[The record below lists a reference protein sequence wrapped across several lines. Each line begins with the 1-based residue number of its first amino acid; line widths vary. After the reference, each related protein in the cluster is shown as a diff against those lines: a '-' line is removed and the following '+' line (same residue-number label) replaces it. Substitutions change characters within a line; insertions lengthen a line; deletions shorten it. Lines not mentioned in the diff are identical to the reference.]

1 MQKQKTKRYL
11 TSDYLDFDTATAL
24 VRKLYREEKYTL
36 SLLIGAGIFF
46 GLRIS
51 DLLSLRFNEDDKF
64 VIYGKKT
71 HKHRTIKINAQ
82 FKPHIQ
88 ACYEAIHPRSLD
100 KPCFI
105 SQKHGVYSVQRINV
119 LLKDIKKKYNLK
131 IEHVSTHSLRKTFGR
146 KIFELASSQGQGKLA
161 LINLSEL
168 FKYTNCSITR
178 IYLGIKAE
186 EMLSTYDML
195 VF

>member
-1 MQKQKTKRYL
+1 MQKQKAMRYQ

-51 DLLSLRFNEDDKF
+51 DLLSLRWEQLLNEDDKF
-64 VIYGKKT
+64 VIYEKKT
-71 HKHRTIKINAQ
+71 NKRRTIKINSQ

-100 KPCFI
+100 RPCTL
-105 SQKHGVYSVQRINV
+105 QVVRTLQPLQCKHHKNLLRHQR
-119 LLKDIKKKYNLK
+119 
-131 IEHVSTHSLRKTFGR
+131 GR
-146 KIFELASSQGQGKLA
+146 D
-161 LINLSEL
+161 
-168 FKYTNCSITR
+168 
-178 IYLGIKAE
+178 AE
-186 EMLSTYDML
+186 Y
-195 VF
+195 V